1 MAAKPVV
8 PEINIEELKGRLQ
21 GLKTRADSL
30 VTKKDALIREGA
42 TQDQRRQ
49 QAEKELAE
57 LGYPQAEGMDLQGL
71 AELAGT
77 LTTDLQSALASLEAA
92 VTDTEKL
99 LGVAQGLE

>member
-77 LTTDLQSALASLEAA
+77 LTTDLQSALASRETA
-92 VTDTEKL
+92 VTDAEKL
-99 LGVAQGLE
+99 QGVAQGLE

>member
-1 MAAKPVV
+1 MATKSAT
-8 PEINIEELKGRLQ
+8 PEINIDELKGRLQ
-21 GLKTRADSL
+21 GLKTRADGL
-30 VTKKDALIREGA
+30 ITKKDALIREGA
-42 TQDQRRQ
+42 AQDQRRT

-57 LGYPQAEGMDLQGL
+57 LGYPQAEGMDLPAL